1 MLTLHDIRKDY
12 GADADTVHA
21 LRGVTLHFRPHEFVA
36 ILGPSGCG
44 KTTLLNI
51 IGGLDHYT
59 AGDLVIGGVSTKEYR
74 DRDWDT
80 YRNHRVGFIFQSYN
94 LIPHQ
99 SVLANVELALTLS
112 GVSRAER
119 RIRATDAL
127 ARVGL
132 SDQIRKKPGQMSG
145 GQMQRVAI
153 ARALVN
159 DPEIVLADEPT
170 GALDTATSEQIMQIL
185 SEIASR
191 KLIVMVT
198 HNPDLAERYATRI
211 IRVLDGQVVS
221 DSNPYD
227 GFSEEGTAGM
237 PSLSDGAADAAAET
251 EAAAVAASA
260 EPGAERENLAAAS
273 GVPGSGAPTVKPKKE
288 KKAKRAKKKTSMSF
302 LTALSL
308 SLNNLMTKKT
318 RTFLTAFAGSIG
330 IIGIALILALS
341 NGISLFIDKVQ
352 EDTLSSYPVEVTR
365 ETMDLSAML
374 SAFSGAGNDDF
385 QPEDGY
391 IYSNDQLTDFADAMR
406 KGYREND
413 LVAFRKY
420 IESDASH
427 LREHATVQYKY
438 SVTPQI
444 YYQKQDGNYLAV
456 NPSEVMTA
464 LLKYFGMSGS
474 SMTMNAWSEMIDNR
488 ELLESQYSVLSG
500 HWPEKY
506 DEVVLVADKNHQIS
520 DLVLYALGLKD
531 PAELTKM
538 LAGGEVEATGKKWTF
553 DELLNLKYRCIIP
566 ADYYKFDSDTGTYL
580 DLRKT
585 DGSGNALTHVI
596 NDRGIEVKVVGIVA
610 ANPDATATAMDGAIG
625 YTSALTRYVIDRAT
639 AKDENGDDLYPV
651 IAAQLADPKTD
662 AITGKPFYEPDQ
674 STDEQKAQ
682 YLLDWL
688 NSDATADSDVA
699 AQYAENLAA
708 ILLEEMVERN
718 LLLARE
724 MESGARKE
732 EVRSMLA
739 DEPTLLNRIKREFAR
754 SEYAASA
761 EAIANVDEE
770 QLLALMDTQLSS
782 LIYGFVKTFSRHAY
796 DDELDVRQKTLS
808 AMDDASKA
816 RDYRAYVQGKRQ
828 QTQASLWDIYQKS
841 TTSESTY
848 QDNCRLLGITNVDD
862 PTAIYLYPKSFDDK
876 DAISREID
884 AYNAT
889 EGNTEITYTDYIGIM
904 LNSVSTILNVITYVL
919 VAFVGISL
927 VVSSIMIGIITYISV
942 LERIKEIGILRAI
955 GASKRDVSHV
965 FLAETLIVGFIAGM
979 LGILVT
985 LILTVPVNMI
995 IRSLSGFA
1003 SIGARLPFLGAVVLV
1018 LISMAL
1024 TLVAGLIPAKIAA
1037 KKEPV
1042 VALRSE

>member
-12 GADADTVHA
+12 GTDADTVHA

-59 AGDLVIGGVSTKEYR
+59 SGDLVIGGVSTREYR
-74 DRDWDT
+74 DRDWDA

-119 RIRATDAL
+119 RERATEAL

-132 SDQIRKKPGQMSG
+132 ADQVKKKPNQMSG

-170 GALDTATSEQIMQIL
+170 GALDTATSEQIMGIL
-185 SEIASR
+185 SDIADR

-227 GFSEEGTAGM
+227 GVSEE
-237 PSLSDGAADAAAET
+237 PAAEET
-251 EAAAVAASA
+251 AAVSA
-260 EPGAERENLAAAS
+260 EETAQESPAVTAAE
-273 GVPGSGAPTVKPKKE
+273 GKPRRGKA
-288 KKAKRAKKKTSMSF
+288 KKAKKPKTSMSF
-302 LTALSL
+302 FTALSL

-318 RTFLTAFAGSIG
+318 RTFLTSFAGSIG

-341 NGISLFIDKVQ
+341 NGINIFIDKVQ

-374 SAFSGAGNDDF
+374 SAFSGARKDDF

-391 IYSNDQLTDFADAMR
+391 IYSNDQLTGFTNAILE
-406 KGYREND
+406 GYREND

-427 LREHATVQYKY
+427 LRDHATVQYRY
-438 SVTPQI
+438 SVKPQM
-444 YYQKQDGNYLAV
+444 YYEKEDGTYLAV
-456 NPSEVMTA
+456 NPSEVMAT
-464 LLKYFGMSGS
+464 LYKYFGMSS
-474 SMTMNAWSEMIDNR
+474 SAMSVNVWSEMIDNR
-488 ELLESQYSVLSG
+488 ELLESQYTVLAG
-500 HWPEKY
+500 AWPTNY
-506 DEVVLVADKNHQIS
+506 NEVVLVADKNHQIS
-520 DLVLYALGLKD
+520 DLALYALGLKNPD
-531 PAELTKM
+531 DLMRMLSGEKVESTEVKWAFEDLIGLTYRCIV
-538 LAGGEVEATGKKWTF
+538 AADYYRYDEATGT
-553 DELLNLKYRCIIP
+553 YR
-566 ADYYKFDSDTGTYL
+566 
-580 DLRKT
+580 DLRK
-585 DGSGNALTHVI
+585 DNGNALTGVI
-596 NDRGIEVKVVGIVA
+596 NRVGTEVKVVGIVA
-610 ANPDATATAMDGAIG
+610 ANPDATATSISGAVG

-639 AKDENGDDLYPV
+639 EKNADGTDRYPIV
-651 IAAQLADPKTD
+651 AAQLANPTLDV
-662 AITGKPFYEPDQ
+662 IEGKPFYEADT
-674 STDEQKAQ
+674 STTSEKAAK
-682 YLLDWL
+682 LLAWL
-688 NSDATADSDVA
+688 ENPATTDKEVA
-699 AQYAENLAA
+699 AQYEENLED
-708 ILLEEMVERN
+708 ILLMQMLRENLPLAMVKTGEQLTSEVSEMFDNDAALFSRVKREIER
-718 LLLARE
+718 AGYTTD
-724 MESGARKE
+724 ESGGFTSKE
-732 EVRSMLA
+732 Q
-739 DEPTLLNRIKREFAR
+739 I
-754 SEYAASA
+754 
-761 EAIANVDEE
+761 
-770 QLLALMDTQLSS
+770 LALMGYDLTLARTVWA
-782 LIYGFVKTFSRHAY
+782 FVKTLANGAY
-796 DDELDVRQKTLS
+796 DTRLEETRATLATMDE
-808 AMDDASKA
+808 AEKA
-816 RDYRAYVQGKRQ
+816 NAYRTYAIGADEA
-828 QTQASLWDIYQKS
+828 TQASLWDTRLKS
-841 TTSESTY
+841 TTSGSTY
-848 QDNCRLLGITNVDD
+848 RDNCRLIGITNIDD
-862 PTAIYLYPKSFDDK
+862 PSAIYLYPKSFDDK

-884 AYNAT
+884 AYNAA
-889 EGNTEITYTDYIGIM
+889 NKNSEITYTDYIGLM

-919 VAFVGISL
+919 VAFVSISL

-995 IRSLSGFA
+995 IRSLSGFT
-1003 SIGARLPFLGAVVLV
+1003 SIGARLPLLGAVSLV

-1024 TLVAGLIPAKIAA
+1024 TLIAGLIPAKIAA